1 MFDFLQINDYK
12 FTNSKKQMLI
22 KQKKTRKYLQN
33 QLPVLRN
40 AFDTS
45 FVVDSLEWDFKVH
58 THSIDKIIIFLQ
70 SLARKH
76 QLQLYLFAFREFK
89 NSQLS
94 KNYFIDQ
101 KCFYLFCEKKGV
113 NKKPLIKAKTCSLDL
128 FYSGCHFCL
137 LGGLN
142 QKNFFYV

>member
-70 SLARKH
+70 PLARKH
-76 QLQLYLFAFREFK
+76 QL
-89 NSQLS
+89 
-94 KNYFIDQ
+94 
-101 KCFYLFCEKKGV
+101 
-113 NKKPLIKAKTCSLDL
+113 
-128 FYSGCHFCL
+128 
-137 LGGLN
+137 
-142 QKNFFYV
+142 